1 MEKPNFSLRVERTAL
16 IILNLFAIIN
26 IRILFLTP
34 SDHLEALLFR
44 SYTFITIFVL
54 LFFHLMRFMNKGVS
68 SEKLRNLIPDII
80 FIMVAIFIKDSERV
94 FLFYLL
100 GRQTFMFIRG
110 LALASYEG
118 RSRDRLAHNP
128 PIFVLYSFMLAIFIG
143 TLLLL
148 LPRATVEGEHTSL
161 LDALFTSTSATCVTG
176 LIVKNTGTHFTL
188 LGKSIILLLI
198 QIGGLGIM
206 TVSSAF
212 AMILG
217 QKLTASSENLIQ
229 NVVGESNKV
238 DMLSLLKNIIL
249 VTIIFEIIGA
259 LLLYSTFKKLTI
271 NGELLSN
278 FEVIYYSIFH
288 SISAFCNA
296 GFSLFEDS
304 FIGFKSNFNINFVIT
319 FLIIFG
325 GIGFPVL
332 VDIKRNFMEK
342 FRFSR
347 FSLHTKIVLCGTAFL
362 LILGF
367 VSYFISEYNCTM
379 KNFSLIDRI
388 YSSYFQSVTT
398 RTAGFNTI
406 DTSALSKPSVFTS
419 VLFMFIGASPGSTG
433 GGIKTTAFVILVVA
447 VIAMLRG
454 SRDVNIFKRKVSESI
469 INKVMVLITISLT
482 LLSVMI
488 FLLLLIEPFPF
499 EQTVFEAFSAFGTV
513 GLSMGIT
520 PFLSSLG
527 KVIIII
533 LMYFGRVGPLT
544 LIFAISE
551 MKAKTSYLFTEEKIS
566 IG

>member
-1 MEKPNFSLRVERTAL
+1 MEKPNFTIKVERTAL

-551 MKAKTSYLFTEEKIS
+551 MKAKTSYLFTEEKIN

>member
-1 MEKPNFSLRVERTAL
+1 MEKPNFSIRVERTAL

-347 FSLHTKIVLCGTAFL
+347 FSLHTKIVLCGTTFL

>member
-1 MEKPNFSLRVERTAL
+1 MEKPNFSIKAERTAL
-16 IILNLFAIIN
+16 IILNLFAIIS
-26 IRILFLTP
+26 IRALFVTP
-34 SDHLEALLFR
+34 SNHLETLLFR
-44 SYTFITIFVL
+44 SYTFIVIFAL
-54 LFFHLMRFMNKGVS
+54 LFFHLMRFTNKGIS
-68 SEKLRNLIPDII
+68 AEKVRNIIPDII
-80 FIMVAIFIKDSERV
+80 FILIAIFLKESERV

-118 RSRDRLAHNP
+118 KSLNRLAHNP

-148 LPRATVEGEHTSL
+148 LPKATVEGEHTSL

-176 LIVKNTGTHFTL
+176 LIVKNTGTHFSFF
-188 LGKSIILLLI
+188 GKSIILLLI

-212 AMILG
+212 AMMLG
-217 QKLTASSENLIQ
+217 QKLTASRENIIQ
-229 NVVGESNKV
+229 GVVGESNKM
-238 DMLSLLKNIIL
+238 DMLSLLKSIFF

-259 LLLYSTFKKLTI
+259 ALLYSTFKKLTI

-278 FEVIYYSIFH
+278 FEVVYYSIFH

-296 GFSLFEDS
+296 GFSLFENS
-304 FIGFKSNFNINFVIT
+304 FIGFRSNFNINFVIT

-347 FSLHTKIVLCGTAFL
+347 FSLHTKIVLFGTAFL

-454 SRDVNIFKRKVSESI
+454 SRDVNIFKRKVSENI
-469 INKVMVLITISLT
+469 IKKVMVLITISLI

-488 FLLLLIEPFPF
+488 FLLLLIEPFSF
-499 EQTVFEAFSAFGTV
+499 EQTIFEAFSAFGTV

-520 PFLSSLG
+520 PFLSNMG
-527 KVIIII
+527 KVIIIT

-544 LIFAISE
+544 LIFAISA
-551 MKAKTSYLFTEEKIS
+551 MNVKTSYLYTEEKIS

>member
-1 MEKPNFSLRVERTAL
+1 MEKPNFSIRVERTAL

-34 SDHLEALLFR
+34 SNHLEALLFR

-367 VSYFISEYNCTM
+367 VSYFISEYNSTM

-551 MKAKTSYLFTEEKIS
+551 M
-566 IG
+566 

>member
-1 MEKPNFSLRVERTAL
+1 MEKPNFTIKVERTAL

>member
-1 MEKPNFSLRVERTAL
+1 MEKPNFSIKVEKTAL

-26 IRILFLTP
+26 IRVLFITP
-34 SDHLEALLFR
+34 SNTLEALLFR
-44 SYTFITIFVL
+44 GYTFIVIFAL
-54 LFFHLMRFMNKGVS
+54 LFFHVIRFVNRGIS
-68 SEKLRNLIPDII
+68 SEKVRNLIPDII
-80 FIMVAIFIKDSERV
+80 FILVAIFIKESERV

-110 LALASYEG
+110 RALASYEG
-118 RSRDRLAHNP
+118 KSLNRLAHNP
-128 PIFVLYSFMLAIFIG
+128 PIFVLSSFMIAIFIG

-148 LPRATVEGEHTSL
+148 LPKATVNGEHTSL

-176 LIVKNTGTHFTL
+176 LIVKNTGMHFSL
-188 LGKSIILLLI
+188 FGKSIILLLI

-212 AMILG
+212 AMMLG
-217 QKLTASSENLIQ
+217 QKLTVSRENLIQ
-229 NVVGESNKV
+229 GVVGESNKV
-238 DMLSLLKNIIL
+238 DMLSLLKSIFF

-259 LLLYSTFKKLTI
+259 LLLYPTFKKLTI
-271 NGELLSN
+271 DGEFLSN

-296 GFSLFEDS
+296 GFSLFDDS
-304 FIGFKSNFNINFVIT
+304 FIRFRSNFNINFVIT

-332 VDIKRNFMEK
+332 VDIKRNFKEK

-347 FSLHTKIVLCGTAFL
+347 FSLHTKIVLFGTAFL
-362 LILGF
+362 LVLGF
-367 VSYFISEYNCTM
+367 VSYFISEYNYTM
-379 KNFSLIDRI
+379 KNYSLVDRI

-433 GGIKTTAFVILVVA
+433 GGIKTTAFVILVIA

-454 SRDVNIFKRKVSESI
+454 SRDVNIFKRKVAESI

-488 FLLLLIEPFPF
+488 FLLLIIEPFSF
-499 EQTVFEAFSAFGTV
+499 EQTIFEAFSAFGTV

-527 KVIIII
+527 KVIIVI

-551 MKAKTSYLFTEEKIS
+551 MNVKTSYLYTEEKIG

>member
-1 MEKPNFSLRVERTAL
+1 MEKPNFSIKVERTAL
-16 IILNLFAIIN
+16 IILNLFAIIS
-26 IRILFLTP
+26 IWVLFATP
-34 SDHLEALLFR
+34 SDHLEVLLFR
-44 SYTFITIFVL
+44 SYTFIVIFAL
-54 LFFHLMRFMNKGVS
+54 LFFHLMRFMNKGIS
-68 SEKLRNLIPDII
+68 AEKVRNLIPDII
-80 FIMVAIFIKDSERV
+80 FILIAIFLKESERV

-118 RSRDRLAHNP
+118 KSLDRLTHNP

-148 LPRATVEGEHTSL
+148 LPKATVEGEHTSL

-176 LIVKNTGTHFTL
+176 LIVKNTGTHFSL
-188 LGKSIILLLI
+188 FGKSIILLLI

-212 AMILG
+212 AMMLG
-217 QKLTASSENLIQ
+217 QKLTASRENIIQ
-229 NVVGESNKV
+229 DVVGESNKM
-238 DMLSLLKNIIL
+238 DMLSLLKSIFF

-259 LLLYSTFKKLTI
+259 ALLYSTFKKLTI

-296 GFSLFEDS
+296 GFSLFENS
-304 FIGFKSNFNINFVIT
+304 FIGFRSNFNINFVIT

-347 FSLHTKIVLCGTAFL
+347 FSLHTKIVLFGTAFL

-367 VSYFISEYNCTM
+367 VSYFISEYNYTM
-379 KNFSLIDRI
+379 KNYSLIDRI

-488 FLLLLIEPFPF
+488 FLLLLIEPFSF
-499 EQTVFEAFSAFGTV
+499 EQTIFEAFSAFGTV

-520 PFLSSLG
+520 PFLSNMG
-527 KVIIII
+527 KVIIIT

-551 MKAKTSYLFTEEKIS
+551 MNVKTSYLYTEEKIS

>member
-1 MEKPNFSLRVERTAL
+1 MKKTNFSFKVEKIAL

-26 IRILFLTP
+26 IRILFVTP
-34 SDHLEALLFR
+34 ASHLETLYVHTYTIIAIFTLLCFHILRALNR
-44 SYTFITIFVL
+44 GI
-54 LFFHLMRFMNKGVS
+54 S
-68 SEKLRNLIPDII
+68 SEKIRNLIPDII
-80 FIMVAIFIKDSERV
+80 FILVAIFIKESDRI

-100 GRQTFMFIRG
+100 GRQTFIFIKG
-110 LALASYEG
+110 HALASYEG
-118 RSRDRLAHNP
+118 KSLDRLAHNP
-128 PIFVLYSFMLAIFIG
+128 PIFVLYSFMIAIFIG

-148 LPRATVEGEHTSL
+148 LPTATANGEHTSL

-176 LIVKNTGTHFTL
+176 LIVKNTGTHFTI

-212 AMILG
+212 AMMLG
-217 QKLTASSENLIQ
+217 QKLTARSENLIQ

-238 DMLSLLKNIIL
+238 DMLSLLKSIFF

-259 LLLYSTFKKLTI
+259 ALLYSTFKEITV
-271 NGELLSN
+271 NGEFLSN
-278 FEVIYYSIFH
+278 YEAIYYSLFH
-288 SISAFCNA
+288 SVSAFCNA
-296 GFSLFEDS
+296 GFSLFENS
-304 FIGFKSNFNINFVIT
+304 FIGFRSNFNINFMIT

-332 VDIKRNFMEK
+332 VDIKKNFTEK

-367 VSYFISEYNCTM
+367 VSYFISEYNGTM

-388 YSSYFQSVTT
+388 FSSFFQSVTT

-406 DTSALSKPSVFTS
+406 ETSALSKPSIFTS
-419 VLFMFIGASPGSTG
+419 VLLMFIGASPGSTG

-454 SRDVNIFKRKVSESI
+454 SRDVNIFKRKVSENI
-469 INKVMVLITISLT
+469 IKKVMVLITVSLT
-482 LLSVMI
+482 LLSIMI
-488 FLLLLIEPFPF
+488 FLLLIIEPFSF
-499 EQTVFEAFSAFGTV
+499 EQTIFEAFSAFGTV

-520 PFLSSLG
+520 PFLSNLG
-527 KVIIII
+527 KIIIII
-533 LMYFGRVGPLT
+533 LMYFGRVCPLT

-551 MKAKTSYLFTEEKIS
+551 MNIKTNYLYTEEKIS
-566 IG
+566 VG

>member
-1 MEKPNFSLRVERTAL
+1 MEKPNFSIRVERTAL

-367 VSYFISEYNCTM
+367 VSYFISEYNSTM

-551 MKAKTSYLFTEEKIS
+551 MKAKTSYLFTEEKIN

>member
-367 VSYFISEYNCTM
+367 VSYFISEYNSTM